1 MSAGEKARVV
11 MEIESQGSGRRRR
24 LRVLSI
30 PKSTYYRWRNHQ
42 AQTGLEGPG
51 RSQRRPWNRL
61 RPEEE
66 SVVLA
71 TARELLTWRS
81 RQLAAYLTDHQS
93 LAVSAST
100 VYRILRREGLVK
112 RVEYQ
117 LAAGKEYQN
126 KTTGP
131 HQLWATDASYF
142 RVVGWGYYYL
152 VTVMDDYSRFILAW
166 KVQRDMTA
174 DSLIEVVQD
183 AVDTTGMDTV
193 PVQDRTRLLSDNG
206 SGYVSRAF
214 REYLHLVGIRHILAS
229 PFHPQTNGKL
239 ERYHRTLKDEVNQVP
254 YEVVEDLEAAIR
266 DFVGF
271 YNYRR
276 YHKAL
281 RDVTPADVLEG
292 RRQAVLT
299 QRKEV
304 QRETFERRRRYN
316 QEIRDTLKRG
326 APPPRLSGLKVSH

>member
-1 MSAGEKARVV
+1 MSAAEQLKVVSEVERQGRGKA
-11 MEIESQGSGRRRR
+11 RR
-24 LRVLSI
+24 LRELGISR
-30 PKSTYYRWRNHQ
+30 STYYWWRWRQ
-42 AQTGLEGPG
+42 WQGGWEGTKG
-51 RSQRRPWNRL
+51 TDRPWNHL

-66 SVVLA
+66 AVVLA
-71 TARELLTWRS
+71 AAREMPAWRS
-81 RQLAAYLTDHQS
+81 RQLAAWLTDHRG

-112 RVEYQ
+112 RAEYQ
-117 LAAGKEYQN
+117 LAASKEYQH

-142 RVVGWGYYYL
+142 RVIGWGYYYL

-174 DSLIEVVQD
+174 DSLIEVVQE
-183 AVDTTGMDTV
+183 AVDTTVMDTV

-214 REYLHLVGIRHILAS
+214 REYVQVVGIRHILAS

-239 ERYHRTLKDEVNQVP
+239 ERYHRTLKDDVNQVP
-254 YEVVEDLEAAIR
+254 YEVVEDLERAIQ

-292 RRQAVLT
+292 RREEILA
-299 QRKEV
+299 QRKGV

-316 QEIRDTLKRG
+316 QEIRETLKRG
-326 APPPRLSGLKVSH
+326 ASSP